1 VNILLTNVKV
11 NSRDLSEDGITDV
24 MVLET
29 RLHADTLAAA
39 YRQEGS
45 ISFDE
50 CYEVPD
56 RDVQFYL
63 YEPCYLTEQ
72 EEARASQL
80 AAAA

>member
-1 VNILLTNVKV
+1 MNILLTNVKV
-11 NSRDLSEDGITDV
+11 NGRDLSEDGITDV
-24 MVLET
+24 MVLDT
-29 RLHADTLAAA
+29 RLRAETLAAA
-39 YRQEGS
+39 YRNEGS
-45 ISFDE
+45 ITFDE

-56 RDVQFYL
+56 GDVQFYL